1 MKQIVAICKK
11 IKEKP
16 KQVLLKSKQKLK
28 KDDYAEIQNTIKVN
42 ETAKM
47 QILHQRKF
55 KKFNILKQKPK
66 PNVKTT
72 NFTERN
78 VLLDK
83 SPTTARPI
91 YAKILK
97 DLKNPSI
104 KTSKTNLNNSK
115 TKKNIQKKLH
125 SLSPTTRTCKQG
137 NIPSRNNSNAN
148 MAKMINTNKK
158 FMNLKKK

>member
-1 MKQIVAICKK
+1 MII
-11 IKEKP
+11 
-16 KQVLLKSKQKLK
+16 QK
-28 KDDYAEIQNTIKVN
+28 YTTKVN
-42 ETAKM
+42 ETATK

-55 KKFNILKQKPK
+55 KKFNTLKQKPK

-72 NFTERN
+72 NFTEGN
-78 VLLDK
+78 ELLDK

-148 MAKMINTNKK
+148 MAKMIAKDLTKQQALDTDTKAIQQINFTRKLSCGRNANATM
-158 FMNLKKK
+158 FFII